1 MYQTILD
8 WMDSKELAKNT
19 IKRNINS
26 QEFFFIRD
34 KLLNLS

>member
-8 WMDSKELAKNT
+8 GSKELAKNT

-26 QEFFFIRD
+26 QEIFF
-34 KLLNLS
+34 LLEIKY

>member
-1 MYQTILD
+1 MYRTILD
-8 WMDSKELAKNT
+8 GSEELAKNT

-34 KLLNLS
+34 KILNLI

>member
-8 WMDSKELAKNT
+8 GSKELAKLT

-26 QEFFFIRD
+26 QEFFFFIRD
-34 KLLNLS
+34 KILNLI